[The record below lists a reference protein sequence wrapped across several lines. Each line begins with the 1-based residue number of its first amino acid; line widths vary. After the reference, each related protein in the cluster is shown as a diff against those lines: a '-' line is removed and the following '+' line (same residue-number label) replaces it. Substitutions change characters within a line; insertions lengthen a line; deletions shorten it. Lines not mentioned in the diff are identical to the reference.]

1 MKGNIKISIVLPSRG
16 RPKRLYKLLESIV
29 STTNEL
35 AGIEVVV
42 ILDRDDEQ
50 NYLRRTFGE
59 LNCKFI
65 IGEPRRS
72 MGELNQD
79 CVLKSNGETIF
90 FSNDDVVFRTNDW
103 DTLLLREISAWPNS
117 VYLMYPNDMFKGRKL
132 CTFPIMSRKLLKE
145 YPEILPRK
153 YLGAFMDLH
162 IMDIFKAYQFGARIK
177 YLNTLVCEHQ
187 HYRTNA
193 EFFDATY
200 KDRDR
205 FGDDECFI
213 ALASERAE
221 IVSRLNGED
230 FDRPVSPKACS
241 ILHLLRS
248 SASFY
253 WRIKLFAYMLSRR
266 VYRLLF
272 AV

>member
-1 MKGNIKISIVLPSRG
+1 
-16 RPKRLYKLLESIV
+16 V

-35 AGIEVVV
+35 AGVEVVV
-42 ILDRDDEQ
+42 LLDHDDEQ

-59 LNCKFI
+59 LNCKFFV
-65 IGEPRRS
+65 GEPGRS

-79 CVLKSNGETIF
+79 CVLKSNGEVIF

-103 DTLLLREISAWPNS
+103 DTMLLREISAWPNS

-132 CTFPIMSRKLLKE
+132 CTFPIMSRKLLTA
-145 YPEILPRK
+145 YPEILPQK
-153 YLGAFMDLH
+153 YRGAFMDLH
-162 IMDIFKAYQFGARIK
+162 IMDIFKAYQFGAHIK

-187 HYRTNA
+187 HYRINA
-193 EFFDATY
+193 EFLDATY

-213 ALASERAE
+213 ELASERAE
-221 IVSRLNGED
+221 IVSRLNGEEL
-230 FDRPVSPKACS
+230 DRPVSSKASS
-241 ILHLLRS
+241 ILDLLCS
-248 SASFY
+248 SASFG
-253 WRIKLFAYMLSRR
+253 WRIKLFVYMLSRR
-266 VYRLLF
+266 AYRLLF